1 MSALTDPAVSTAE
14 EINTEYR
21 IELEPCDRQITVR
34 WNGMVLAKSTRSII
48 LLETRHPPVF
58 YFPREDVRQD
68 LLVPTALHTHCPY
81 KGNASYWSV
90 TSGETRLENAV
101 WSYETPYEEAL
112 GIAGYMAFYPNL
124 VSLYD
129 PGDAAPAAVPDVQ
142 DAMAGNPLVP
152 WLLRMAADSEDPAK
166 LVRDLALQMRSAGI
180 PVGRLWLFM
189 RTLHPESVSTR
200 YGWHL
205 GEPEVD
211 IMAAPHEI
219 LETDAYIR
227 SPLYPIFQ
235 GAGGVRRRLDIENPI
250 LDFPILE
257 ELHEEG
263 MTDYVAM
270 PLMFSDGRISALTLA
285 CDRAGGFSTQSLG
298 HLYEILPV
306 FGRLV
311 EVHAQRQ
318 NALNIL
324 NTYLGR
330 QTGERVLQG
339 LIKRGDGEPVHAVIW
354 FCDLRDS
361 TALADSMSQKD
372 FLALLNQFLECMAG
386 AVLDQGGE
394 VLRFI
399 GDAVLGIFPI
409 GHPEQQQTGGCEQT
423 RSACRAAVAAV
434 IDARRR
440 VAEVNAQRATAGE
453 TPLGWGVGLHLG
465 DVTYGNIGTPSRLE
479 FTVIG
484 AAANEAARIE
494 SMCKTLGYPV
504 LISDAFAEHCESR
517 LESVGRQRLKGV
529 NKKMELFTL
538 PFTDHDTPAQTG
550 QGVTGPD

>member
-1 MSALTDPAVSTAE
+1 MSALTDTAVGIPE
-14 EINTEYR
+14 EISTDYR
-21 IELEPCDRQITVR
+21 IELEPCDRRITVR
-34 WNGMVLAKSTRSII
+34 WNGTVLADSARSIV
-48 LLETRHPPVF
+48 LHETRHPPVF
-58 YFPREDVRQD
+58 YFPREDVRRD

-90 TSGETRLENAV
+90 ISGDARLENAV
-101 WSYETPYEEAL
+101 WSYESPYEEAL

-124 VSLYD
+124 VRLHD
-129 PGDAAPAAVPDVQ
+129 PGAAASMAAPDVK

-152 WLLRMAADSEDPAK
+152 WLLRTAADSKDPAN
-166 LVRDLALQMRSAGI
+166 LVRDLALQMRAAGI
-180 PVGRLWLFM
+180 SVGRLWLFM

-200 YGWHL
+200 YGWRL
-205 GEPEVD
+205 GEPEMD

-219 LETDAYIR
+219 LESEAYIR

-235 GAGGVRRRLDIENPI
+235 GAGGVRRRLDIENPV

-285 CDRAGGFSTQSLG
+285 SDRAGGFSTQSLG

-318 NALNIL
+318 NALNVL

-361 TALADSMSQKD
+361 TALADSMSQQD

-399 GDAVLGIFPI
+399 GDAVLAIFPI
-409 GHPEQQQTGGCEQT
+409 GHPDQKRAGGCEKT
-423 RSACRAAVAAV
+423 RSACKAAVAAV

-440 VAEVNAQRATAGE
+440 VAEVNAQRTATGR

-529 NKKMELFTL
+529 NKRMALYTL
-538 PFTDHDTPAQTG
+538 PFADLDTSAQAVAG
-550 QGVTGPD
+550 ADEPG

>member
-1 MSALTDPAVSTAE
+1 MSAPSDTAAGIAE
-14 EINTEYR
+14 EITTDYR
-21 IELEPCDRQITVR
+21 IELEPCDRRITVR
-34 WNGMVLAKSTRSII
+34 WKGKVLAESTRSII
-48 LLETRHPPVF
+48 LHETRHPAVL

-68 LLVPTALHTHCPY
+68 LLVSTALHTHCPY

-90 TSGETRLENAV
+90 ISGDDRLENAV
-101 WSYETPYEEAL
+101 WSYESPYEEAL

-124 VSLYD
+124 VSLHD
-129 PGDAAPAAVPDVQ
+129 PGAVSAAPDVE

-152 WLLRMAADSEDPAK
+152 WLLRMAADSENPGN
-166 LVRDLALQMRSAGI
+166 LVRDLALQMRAAGI

-200 YGWHL
+200 YGWRL
-205 GEPEVD
+205 GEPEID
-211 IMAAPHEI
+211 IMEAPHEI
-219 LETDAYIR
+219 LESEAYIR

-235 GAGGVRRRLDIENPI
+235 GAGGVRRRLDIENPV

-285 CDRAGGFSTQSLG
+285 SDQAGGFSTQSLG
-298 HLYEILPV
+298 HLYEILSV

-318 NALNIL
+318 NALNVL

-330 QTGERVLQG
+330 QTGDRVLQG

-361 TALADSMSQKD
+361 TALADSMSQQD

-399 GDAVLGIFPI
+399 GDAVLAIFPI
-409 GHPEQQQTGGCEQT
+409 GHPDQTRAGGCEKT
-423 RSACRAAVAAV
+423 RSACKAAVAAV
-434 IDARRR
+434 IDARQR
-440 VAEVNAQRATAGE
+440 VAEVNAQRTAAGQ

-494 SMCKTLGYPV
+494 SLCKTLGYPV
-504 LISDAFAEHCESR
+504 LISNAFAEHCESK
-517 LESVGRQRLKGV
+517 LQSVGHQQLKGV
-529 NKKMELFTL
+529 NKKMALFTL
-538 PFTDHDTPAQTG
+538 SFADLDTPEQAAAGATAAG
-550 QGVTGPD
+550 